1 MADRWNS
8 SESASEY
15 RKSRWEQ
22 RAKSNAPP
30 AKRRWGARQ
39 CGSGPF
45 EAYGQVIQEAVHG
58 GEPYLTQS
66 LGRLD
71 VAPHEPV
78 CVFADV
84 GEEGVGGLFYPAP
97 DGVC

>member
-1 MADRWNS
+1 MGAEGYVERAAGKA
-8 SESASEY
+8 EVGERVSAV
-15 RKSRWEQ
+15 
-22 RAKSNAPP
+22 
-30 AKRRWGARQ
+30 GA
-39 CGSGPF
+39 PF
-45 EAYGQVIQEAVHG
+45 EAYGQVFQEAVHS

-84 GEEGVGGLFYPAP
+84 DERVSAVSSTRRRMASAEKRYSG
-97 DGVC
+97 